1 MQHKLYFISRLDISL
16 KKFNIPLFLQKL
28 LETNEVVKQMRI
40 ELKGLEP
47 ILVQKSQAVEDLMV
61 RLAEDQTEADIVR
74 RNVTVEE
81 AAAKVR

>member
-1 MQHKLYFISRLDISL
+1 
-16 KKFNIPLFLQKL
+16 
-28 LETNEVVKQMRI
+28 MRI